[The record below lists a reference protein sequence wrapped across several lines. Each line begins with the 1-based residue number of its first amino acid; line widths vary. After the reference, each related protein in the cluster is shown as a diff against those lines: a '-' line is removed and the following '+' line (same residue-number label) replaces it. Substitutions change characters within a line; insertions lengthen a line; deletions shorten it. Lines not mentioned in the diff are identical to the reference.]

1 MNYVLG
7 YQRRSMYLLVE
18 CRDMLKQILQNY
30 PGASLVHNEPTLE
43 LEQQGNLEDF
53 QNFDISLNDKR
64 TTESLIFVS
73 RSYLTIQIS
82 LIPLPT
88 LMQMNDYKCFII

>member
-18 CRDMLKQILQNY
+18 CMDMLKQILQNY

-53 QNFDISLNDKR
+53 QNFDMSLNDKR
-64 TTESLIFVS
+64 EFDLCVS